1 MGGMHGFGLTDRA
14 LAELYRTTTGPVAY
28 IDESYREPLH
38 SDERPFYSMS
48 AVIVGRDQGALVRD
62 VLMDIPGSTYWH
74 TTEAYRS
81 EAGKRVIKEMIDYI
95 ADAAEY
101 NIVTVQTQ
109 IRKDDPSMK
118 TARHECLGALTK
130 ELTRGSGPNAVRLLV
145 VESRNARVHPGG
157 DVDDAHV
164 IKQLRSAGSI
174 DRNVNVHHTSPGREP
189 LLWAADLSVWAF
201 RRNLAVGDKQWFE
214 PLQGISTVL
223 HVDGADVSVKRS
235 NPHLPQPSPG
245 VQQTVSHE
253 SGLSRGRGP
262 AVASPTSV
270 VFDGSESEALARIR
284 RIAGAAG
291 KNVEQEVTLAVAT
304 NEPRRL
310 VAAANA
316 YLRQSR
322 QPGAPAKPRT
332 EESINQAAQTIMKP
346 EGAQKVKAAL
356 EQLRQQRAA
365 EAEKRSIETMA
376 PKQQRDHRPGYQR

>member
-1 MGGMHGFGLTDRA
+1 VGGMHGFGLTDKP
-14 LAELYRTTTGPVAY
+14 LTELYRTTTGPVAF

-62 VLMDIPGSTYWH
+62 VLMDIPGSRYWH
-74 TTEAYRS
+74 TTEAYRTP
-81 EAGKRVIKEMIDYI
+81 AGKRVIKEMIDYI
-95 ADAAEY
+95 AGAAEF

-109 IRKDDPSMK
+109 IRRDDPGMK
-118 TARHECLGALTK
+118 IARHECLGALTK
-130 ELTRGSGPNAVRLLV
+130 ELTRGAGENAVRLLV
-145 VESRNARVHPGG
+145 AESRNAKVHPGG
-157 DVDDAHV
+157 DADDARV
-164 IKQLRSAGSI
+164 IRQLRSAGSI
-174 DRNVNVHHTSPGREP
+174 DRAVHVHHTSPGKEP

-253 SGLSRGRGP
+253 SGRDRGRGP
-262 AVASPTSV
+262 AVASPSSL
-270 VFDGSESEALARIR
+270 VFDGSESEALGRIR
-284 RIAGAAG
+284 RLAAAAG
-291 KNVEQEVTLAVAT
+291 KNVDQEVTLAVAT

-310 VAAANA
+310 VAAANV

-322 QPGAPAKPRT
+322 QPDGQPRPRT
-332 EESINQAAQTIMKP
+332 EDAITRAAEAIMQP
-346 EGAQKVKAAL
+346 QGAGKVKAAL
-356 EQLRQQRAA
+356 EQLRQQRTADAESILAA
-365 EAEKRSIETMA
+365 EL
-376 PKQQRDHRPGYQR
+376 PGQQRSHRPGYQR

>member
-1 MGGMHGFGLTDRA
+1 MGGMHGFGLTDRP
-14 LAELYRTTTGPVAY
+14 LAELYRTTAGPVAF
-28 IDESYREPLH
+28 IDESYREPLY

-62 VLMDIPGSTYWH
+62 VLMDIPGSRYWH
-74 TTEAYRS
+74 TTEAYRTP
-81 EAGKRVIKEMIDYI
+81 AGKRVIREMIEYI
-95 ADAAEY
+95 AGAAEF

-109 IRKDDPSMK
+109 IRRDDPGMK

-130 ELTRGSGPNAVRLLV
+130 ELTRGAGNNAVRLLV
-145 VESRNARVHPGG
+145 AESRNAKVHPGG
-157 DVDDAHV
+157 DADDARV
-164 IKQLRSAGSI
+164 IRQLRSAGSI
-174 DRNVNVHHTSPGREP
+174 DRAVHVHHTSPGKEP

-223 HVDGADVSVKRS
+223 HVDGADVTVKRS

-253 SGLSRGRGP
+253 SGRDRGRGP
-262 AVASPTSV
+262 AVASPSSL

-284 RIAGAAG
+284 RIAAAAG
-291 KNVEQEVTLAVAT
+291 KNVDQEVTLAVAT

-310 VAAANA
+310 VAAANV

-322 QPGAPAKPRT
+322 QPDGQSRSRT
-332 EESINQAAQTIMKP
+332 EEAITRAAEAIMQP
-346 EGAQKVKAAL
+346 QGAGKVKAAL

-365 EAEKRSIETMA
+365 DAESIVAAER
-376 PKQQRDHRPGYQR
+376 PDQQRSHRPGYQR

>member
-1 MGGMHGFGLTDRA
+1 MHGFGLTDRP

-81 EAGKRVIKEMIDYI
+81 AAGKRVIKEMIDYI
-95 ADAAEY
+95 AGAAEY

-118 TARHECLGALTK
+118 AARHECLGALTK

-157 DVDDAHV
+157 DADDAHV

-174 DRNVNVHHTSPGREP
+174 DRHVHVHHTSPGREP

-235 NPHLPQPSPG
+235 NPHLPQQSPG

-262 AVASPTSV
+262 TVASPTSV

-291 KNVEQEVTLAVAT
+291 KNIEQEVTLAVAT

-316 YLRQSR
+316 YLKQSR
-322 QPGAPAKPRT
+322 LPGAAARPRT
-332 EESINQAAQTIMKP
+332 EEAITQAAETMMKP
-346 EGAQKVKAAL
+346 EGSQKVRAAL

-365 EAEKRSIETMA
+365 AAENRAETTA

>member
-1 MGGMHGFGLTDRA
+1 MGGMHGFGLTDRP
-14 LAELYRTTTGPVAY
+14 LAELYRTTTGPVAF
-28 IDESYREPLH
+28 IDESYREPLY

-62 VLMDIPGSTYWH
+62 VLMDIPGSRYWH
-74 TTEAYRS
+74 TTEAYRTP
-81 EAGKRVIKEMIDYI
+81 AGKRVIKEMIEYI
-95 ADAAEY
+95 AGAAEF

-109 IRKDDPSMK
+109 IRRDDPGMK

-130 ELTRGSGPNAVRLLV
+130 ELTRGAGENAVRLLV
-145 VESRNARVHPGG
+145 AESRNAKVHPGG
-157 DVDDAHV
+157 DADDARV
-164 IKQLRSAGSI
+164 IRQLRSAGSI
-174 DRNVNVHHTSPGREP
+174 DRAVHVHHTSPGKEP

-253 SGLSRGRGP
+253 SGRGRGRGP
-262 AVASPTSV
+262 AVASPSSL

-284 RIAGAAG
+284 RIAAAAG
-291 KNVEQEVTLAVAT
+291 KNVDQEVTLAVAT

-310 VAAANA
+310 VAAANV

-322 QPGAPAKPRT
+322 QPDGQSRSRT
-332 EESINQAAQTIMKP
+332 EEAITRAAEAIMQP
-346 EGAQKVKAAL
+346 QRAGKVKAAL

-365 EAEKRSIETMA
+365 DAESIVAAER
-376 PKQQRDHRPGYQR
+376 PDQQRSHRPGYQR

>member
-1 MGGMHGFGLTDRA
+1 MGGMHGFGLTDRP

-48 AVIVGRDQGALVRD
+48 AVIVGRYQGALVRD

-81 EAGKRVIKEMIDYI
+81 AAGKRVIKEMIDYI
-95 ADAAEY
+95 AGAAEY

-118 TARHECLGALTK
+118 AARHECLGALTK

-157 DVDDAHV
+157 DADDAHV

-174 DRNVNVHHTSPGREP
+174 DRHVHVHHTSPGREP

-235 NPHLPQPSPG
+235 NPHLPQQSPG

-291 KNVEQEVTLAVAT
+291 KNIEQEVTLAVAT

-316 YLRQSR
+316 YLKQSR
-322 QPGAPAKPRT
+322 LPGAPARPRT
-332 EESINQAAQTIMKP
+332 EEAITQAAETIMKP
-346 EGAQKVKAAL
+346 EGSQKVRAAL

-365 EAEKRSIETMA
+365 AAENRAETTA

>member
-1 MGGMHGFGLTDRA
+1 M
-14 LAELYRTTTGPVAY
+14 AELYRTTTGPVAF

-38 SDERPFYSMS
+38 TDERPFYSMS

-62 VLMDIPGSTYWH
+62 VLMDIPGSRYWH
-74 TTEAYRS
+74 TTEAYRTP
-81 EAGKRVIKEMIDYI
+81 AGKRVIKEMIDYI
-95 ADAAEY
+95 AGAADF

-109 IRKDDPSMK
+109 IRRDDPGMI

-130 ELTRGSGPNAVRLLV
+130 ELTRGSGVNAVRLLV
-145 VESRNARVHPGG
+145 AESRNAKVHPGG
-157 DVDDAHV
+157 DADDTRV
-164 IKQLRSAGSI
+164 IRQLRSAGSI
-174 DRNVNVHHTSPGREP
+174 DRAVHVHHTSPGKEP

-253 SGLSRGRGP
+253 SGRDRGRGP
-262 AVASPTSV
+262 AVASPSSV
-270 VFDGSESEALARIR
+270 VFDGSESEALGRIR
-284 RIAGAAG
+284 RIAAAAG
-291 KNVEQEVTLAVAT
+291 KNVDQEVTLAVAT

-310 VAAANA
+310 VAAANV

-322 QPGAPAKPRT
+322 QPEGQSRPRT
-332 EESINQAAQTIMKP
+332 EEAISRAAETIMQP
-346 EGAQKVKAAL
+346 QGAGKVKAAL
-356 EQLRQQRAA
+356 EQLRRQRAA
-365 EAEKRSIETMA
+365 EAEKVMA
-376 PKQQRDHRPGYQR
+376 TEPAEQQRSHRPGYRR

>member
-1 MGGMHGFGLTDRA
+1 MGGMHGFGLTDRS
-14 LAELYRTTTGPVAY
+14 LAELYRTTSGPVAF

-74 TTEAYRS
+74 TTEAYRTP
-81 EAGKRVIKEMIDYI
+81 AGKRVIREMIDYI
-95 ADAAEY
+95 AGAAEY

-109 IRKDDPSMK
+109 IRRDDPAMK

-130 ELTRGSGPNAVRLLV
+130 ELTRGSGTNAVRLLV
-145 VESRNARVHPGG
+145 IESRNARSHPGG
-157 DVDDAHV
+157 DADDARV
-164 IKQLRSAGSI
+164 IKQLRSAGTV
-174 DRNVNVHHTSPGREP
+174 DRHVHVHHTSPAKEP

-214 PLQGISTVL
+214 PLQDISTVL

-235 NPHLPQPSPG
+235 NPHLPQQSPG
-245 VQQTVSHE
+245 VQQAVSRE
-253 SGLSRGRGP
+253 SGRGRGREP
-262 AVASPTSV
+262 AVASSSSV
-270 VFDGSESEALARIR
+270 VFDGSESEALVRIR

-291 KNVEQEVTLAVAT
+291 KSVEQEVALAVAT

-316 YLRQSR
+316 YLKQSR
-322 QPGAPAKPRT
+322 QPGMPSQPRT
-332 EESINQAAQTIMKP
+332 EAALAQAAQTIMKP
-346 EGAQKVKAAL
+346 DGAQKVTAAL
-356 EQLRQQRAA
+356 KQLREQRAA
-365 EAEKRSIETMA
+365 GAENHTPTGPQR
-376 PKQQRDHRPGYQR
+376 QRDHRPGYQR

>member
-1 MGGMHGFGLTDRA
+1 MNGFGLKDRS
-14 LAELYRTTTGPVAY
+14 LAELYRTTSGPVAF

-74 TTEAYRS
+74 TTEAYRTP
-81 EAGKRVIKEMIDYI
+81 AGKRVIKEMIDYI
-95 ADAAEY
+95 AGAAEY

-109 IRKDDPSMK
+109 IRRDDPAMK

-130 ELTRGSGPNAVRLLV
+130 ELTRGSGINAVRLLV
-145 VESRNARVHPGG
+145 VESRNARSHPGG
-157 DVDDAHV
+157 DADDSRV
-164 IKQLRSAGSI
+164 IKQLRSAGTV
-174 DRNVNVHHTSPGREP
+174 DRHVHVHHTSPAKEP

-214 PLQGISTVL
+214 PLQDISTVL

-253 SGLSRGRGP
+253 SGRDRGRGP
-262 AVASPTSV
+262 AVASPSSL
-270 VFDGSESEALARIR
+270 VFNGTESEALGRIR
-284 RIAGAAG
+284 RIAAAAG
-291 KNVEQEVTLAVAT
+291 KNVDQEVTLAVAT

-310 VAAANA
+310 VAAANV

-322 QPGAPAKPRT
+322 QPDGQPRPRT
-332 EESINQAAQTIMKP
+332 EDAITRAAEAIMQP
-346 EGAQKVKAAL
+346 QGAEKVKTAL

-365 EAEKRSIETMA
+365 DADSIIATEGPAQRRS
-376 PKQQRDHRPGYQR
+376 HRPGYQR

>member
-1 MGGMHGFGLTDRA
+1 MGGMHGFGLRDSH
-14 LAELYRTTTGPVAY
+14 LAELYRTTTGPVAF

-38 SDERPFYSMS
+38 TDERPFYSMS

-74 TTEAYRS
+74 TTEAYRTP
-81 EAGKRVIKEMIDYI
+81 AGKRVIREMIDYI
-95 ADAAEY
+95 AGAAEY

-109 IRKDDPSMK
+109 IRRDDPAMK

-130 ELTRGSGPNAVRLLV
+130 ELTRGSGANAVRLLV
-145 VESRNARVHPGG
+145 VESRNARSHPGG
-157 DVDDAHV
+157 DADDARV
-164 IKQLRSAGSI
+164 IKQLRSAGTV
-174 DRNVNVHHTSPGREP
+174 DRHVHVHHTSPAKEP

-214 PLQGISTVL
+214 PLQDISTVL

-235 NPHLPQPSPG
+235 NPHLPQQSPG
-245 VQQTVSHE
+245 VQRAVSHE
-253 SGLSRGRGP
+253 SGRGRGREP
-262 AVASPTSV
+262 AVASSPSV

-291 KNVEQEVTLAVAT
+291 KSVDQEVALAVAT

-316 YLRQSR
+316 YLKQSH
-322 QPGAPAKPRT
+322 QTGMPSQPRT
-332 EESINQAAQTIMKP
+332 EAALAQAAQTIMKP
-346 EGAQKVKAAL
+346 ENAQKVSAAL
-356 EQLRQQRAA
+356 KQLREQRAA
-365 EAEKRSIETMA
+365 EAETHA
-376 PKQQRDHRPGYQR
+376 PTVAQQQRDHRPGYQR

>member
-1 MGGMHGFGLTDRA
+1 MGGMHGFGLKDRS
-14 LAELYRTTTGPVAY
+14 LADLYRTTSGPVAF

-74 TTEAYRS
+74 TTEAYRTP
-81 EAGKRVIKEMIDYI
+81 AGKRVIKEMIDYI
-95 ADAAEY
+95 AGAAEY

-109 IRKDDPSMK
+109 IRRDDPAMK

-145 VESRNARVHPGG
+145 VESRNARSHPGG
-157 DVDDAHV
+157 DADDARV
-164 IKQLRSAGSI
+164 IKQLRSAGTVH
-174 DRNVNVHHTSPGREP
+174 RHVHVHHTSPAKEP

-201 RRNLAVGDKQWFE
+201 RRNLAVGDKQWFA
-214 PLQGISTVL
+214 PLQDISTVL

-235 NPHLPQPSPG
+235 NPHLPQQSPG
-245 VQQTVSHE
+245 AQQTVSHE
-253 SGLSRGRGP
+253 SGHGRGRGP
-262 AVASPTSV
+262 AVASASSV

-284 RIAGAAG
+284 RIAGTAG
-291 KNVEQEVTLAVAT
+291 KSIDQEVALAVAT

-316 YLRQSR
+316 YLKQSR
-322 QPGAPAKPRT
+322 QPNMPSQPRT
-332 EESINQAAQTIMKP
+332 EAALAQAAQTIMKP
-346 EGAQKVKAAL
+346 DGAAKVTAAL
-356 EQLRQQRAA
+356 KQLRGQLAA
-365 EAEKRSIETMA
+365 EAESRTALA
-376 PKQQRDHRPGYQR
+376 PQQQRDRRPGYQP

>member
-1 MGGMHGFGLTDRA
+1 MHGFGLRDSH
-14 LAELYRTTTGPVAY
+14 LAELYRTTTGPVAF

-74 TTEAYRS
+74 TTEAYRTP
-81 EAGKRVIKEMIDYI
+81 AGKRVIKEMIDYI
-95 ADAAEY
+95 AGAAEY

-109 IRKDDPSMK
+109 IRRDDPAMK

-130 ELTRGSGPNAVRLLV
+130 ELTRGSGINAVRLLV
-145 VESRNARVHPGG
+145 VESRNARSHPGG
-157 DVDDAHV
+157 DADDSRV
-164 IKQLRSAGSI
+164 IKQLRSAGTV
-174 DRNVNVHHTSPGREP
+174 DRHVHVHHTSPAKEP

-214 PLQGISTVL
+214 PLQDISTVL
-223 HVDGADVSVKRS
+223 RVDGADVSVKRS
-235 NPHLPQPSPG
+235 NPHLPQQSPG

-262 AVASPTSV
+262 AVASSSSV

-284 RIAGAAG
+284 RISGAAG
-291 KNVEQEVTLAVAT
+291 KSVDQEVALAVAT

-316 YLRQSR
+316 YLKQSR
-322 QPGAPAKPRT
+322 QPGTPSQPRT
-332 EESINQAAQTIMKP
+332 ETALAQAAQTIMTP
-346 EGAQKVKAAL
+346 EGAQKVTAAL
-356 EQLRQQRAA
+356 KQLREQRAA
-365 EAEKRSIETMA
+365 EAENRA
-376 PKQQRDHRPGYQR
+376 PTAAQQQRDHRPGYQR

>member
-1 MGGMHGFGLTDRA
+1 VGGMHGFGLTDRP
-14 LAELYRTTTGPVAY
+14 LAELYRTTTGPVAF
-28 IDESYREPLH
+28 IDESYREPLY

-62 VLMDIPGSTYWH
+62 VLMDIPGSRYWH
-74 TTEAYRS
+74 TTEAYRTP
-81 EAGKRVIKEMIDYI
+81 AGKRVIKEMIEYI
-95 ADAAEY
+95 AGAAEF

-109 IRKDDPSMK
+109 IRRDDPGMK

-130 ELTRGSGPNAVRLLV
+130 ELTRGAGENAVRLLV
-145 VESRNARVHPGG
+145 AESRNAKVHPGG
-157 DVDDAHV
+157 DADDARV
-164 IKQLRSAGSI
+164 IRQLRSAGSI
-174 DRNVNVHHTSPGREP
+174 DRAVHVHHTSPGKEP

-253 SGLSRGRGP
+253 SGRDRGRGP
-262 AVASPTSV
+262 AVASPSSL

-284 RIAGAAG
+284 RIAAAAR
-291 KNVEQEVTLAVAT
+291 KNVDQEVTLAVAT

-310 VAAANA
+310 VAAANV

-322 QPGAPAKPRT
+322 QPDGQSRPRT
-332 EESINQAAQTIMKP
+332 EDAITRAAEAIMQP
-346 EGAQKVKAAL
+346 QGAGKVKAAL

-365 EAEKRSIETMA
+365 DAESIVAAERPDQKRS
-376 PKQQRDHRPGYQR
+376 HLPGYQR

>member
-1 MGGMHGFGLTDRA
+1 MAF
-14 LAELYRTTTGPVAY
+14 

-38 SDERPFYSMS
+38 TDERPFYSMS

-62 VLMDIPGSTYWH
+62 VLMDIPGSRYWH
-74 TTEAYRS
+74 TTEAYRTP
-81 EAGKRVIKEMIDYI
+81 AGKRVIKEMIDYI
-95 ADAAEY
+95 AGAADF

-109 IRKDDPSMK
+109 IRRDDPGMI

-130 ELTRGSGPNAVRLLV
+130 ELTRGSGVNAVRLLV
-145 VESRNARVHPGG
+145 AESRNAKVHPGG
-157 DVDDAHV
+157 DADDTRV
-164 IKQLRSAGSI
+164 IRQLRSAGSI
-174 DRNVNVHHTSPGREP
+174 DRAVHVHHTSPGKEP

-253 SGLSRGRGP
+253 SGRDRGRGP
-262 AVASPTSV
+262 AVASPSSV
-270 VFDGSESEALARIR
+270 VFDGSESEALGRIR
-284 RIAGAAG
+284 RIAAAAG
-291 KNVEQEVTLAVAT
+291 KNVDQEVTLAVAT

-310 VAAANA
+310 VAAANV

-322 QPGAPAKPRT
+322 QPEGQSRPRT
-332 EESINQAAQTIMKP
+332 EEAISRAAETIMQP
-346 EGAQKVKAAL
+346 QGAGKVKAAL
-356 EQLRQQRAA
+356 EQLRRQRAA
-365 EAEKRSIETMA
+365 EAEKVMA
-376 PKQQRDHRPGYQR
+376 TEPAEQQRSHRPGYRR